1 MMPTVVWIVTGIVI
15 LVVIGVGVYFAV
27 GRGRT
32 QSLRSRFGPE
42 YDRTVEATGDQ
53 REAERELDA
62 RQERRRKFDIRELE
76 PAVQSQYAAQWLAVQ
91 ARFVDEP
98 AQALREADGMVTEIM
113 SKRGYPMDDFEQMA
127 ADVSVDHP
135 REIEAY
141 RAAHAVSEASSR
153 DEASTEDMRL
163 GIQHYRSLFESLLGQ
178 ETSAPANGAAAA
190 VNDGVETNQP
200 LAHSR

>member
-1 MMPTVVWIVTGIVI
+1 MPTVVWIVIAIAALIVI
-15 LVVIGVGVYFAV
+15 GLGVYFAI

-32 QSLRSRFGPE
+32 LGLRSRFGPE
-42 YDRTVEATGDQ
+42 YDRTVEATGGQ
-53 REAERELDA
+53 REAERELNA
-62 RQERRRKFDIRELE
+62 RQERRRQFDIRELE
-76 PAVQSQYAAQWLAVQ
+76 PEVQSRYAGQWRAVQ

-98 AQALREADGMVTEIM
+98 AQALRDADGMVTEIM

-135 REIEAY
+135 REVEDY
-141 RAAHAVSEASSR
+141 RAAHAISEASTR

-178 ETSAPANGAAAA
+178 EISTPANGATAG
-190 VNDGVETNQP
+190 VNDRQDESIT
-200 LAHSR
+200 R

>member
-1 MMPTVVWIVTGIVI
+1 MPTAVWIAVAFAILIVI
-15 LVVIGVGVYFAV
+15 GLGIYFAV

-32 QSLRSRFGPE
+32 LSLRSRFGPE
-42 YDRTVEATGDQ
+42 YDRTVEATGGQ

-62 RQERRRKFDIRELE
+62 RRERRRQFEIRELE
-76 PAVQSQYAAQWLAVQ
+76 PAVQSQYAEQWRAVQ

-98 AQALREADGMVTEIM
+98 TQALRDADGMVTEIM
-113 SKRGYPMDDFEQMA
+113 TRRGYPMDEFEQMA

-135 REIEAY
+135 REIEDY
-141 RAAHAVSEASSR
+141 RAAHAISEASTR

-178 ETSAPANGAAAA
+178 EVSNAANGAVAGAK
-190 VNDGVETNQP
+190 DPEMTQ
-200 LAHSR
+200 SRADSR